1 MAWGSFFIRLTT
13 NTNLLLP
20 FINEKYVIKIFE
32 DWIATVG
39 KEDKNDDI
47 RIALVEVD
55 VSGEAAG
62 YYVVVGN
69 NIDEAIKHAEAN
81 GSSIDE
87 LMIFNVSRII
97 RANPKN
103 NFQVFNYFKEIYY
116 KYGEYILMPAV
127 INEST
132 GQIKPL
138 PKYGIRKKQLIYRYI
153 SDITENDPDAILLKK
168 NKPFK
173 LYKSK

>member
-1 MAWGSFFIRLTT
+1 
-13 NTNLLLP
+13 
-20 FINEKYVIKIFE
+20 
-32 DWIATVG
+32 
-39 KEDKNDDI
+39 
-47 RIALVEVD
+47 
-55 VSGEAAG
+55 
-62 YYVVVGN
+62 
-69 NIDEAIKHAEAN
+69 
-81 GSSIDE
+81 
-87 LMIFNVSRII
+87 
-97 RANPKN
+97 
-103 NFQVFNYFKEIYY
+103 
-116 KYGEYILMPAV
+116 MPAV